1 MTANDIEDIIKQITD
16 SYPGKRS
23 IKESLEETLDKE
35 GGSDLSSMELFHM
48 FHAAYNIKDN
58 ELQSAIV
65 SKMYERVDLSEL
77 AKLFVGGLARFGERL
92 EENQKKVEEEVQH
105 GKD

>member
-1 MTANDIEDIIKQITD
+1 MTANDIEDIIKQITN

-48 FHAAYNIKDN
+48 FLAAHNIKDN
-58 ELQSAIV
+58 ELQSDIV
-65 SKMYERVDLSEL
+65 SKMCERVDLS
-77 AKLFVGGLARFGERL
+77 
-92 EENQKKVEEEVQH
+92 
-105 GKD
+105 

>member
-1 MTANDIEDIIKQITD
+1 MTANDIEDIIKQITN

-48 FHAAYNIKDN
+48 FQAAHNIKDN

-65 SKMYERVDLSEL
+65 SKMCERVDLSEL
-77 AKLFVGGLARFGERL
+77 VKLFVGGLARFGERL